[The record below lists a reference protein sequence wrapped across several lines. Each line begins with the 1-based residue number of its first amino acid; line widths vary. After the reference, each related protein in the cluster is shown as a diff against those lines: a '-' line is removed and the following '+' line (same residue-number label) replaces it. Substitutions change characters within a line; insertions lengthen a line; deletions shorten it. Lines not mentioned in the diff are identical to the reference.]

1 MNVCCQHCNAQV
13 RVDMSKLAPGQA
25 ARVTCPTCRQ
35 PFTVQPQ
42 AAEAPPSAQSAT
54 SSAREAPNLSADDRA
69 WLRREMEALRVEME
83 RRVTSQVLEAMGVRP
98 TAADTT
104 PDEDEEVKAALVCE
118 PDPAFAQV
126 LCEVLRDLG
135 YQPMAFADLATA
147 WRALDRELHVVVVTE
162 GMTDDAA
169 AGTKILDRLSRM
181 PGAKRRKIFVVHV
194 SNEIRSHDGGLS
206 FVLGANM
213 TLNRADAARAKDLIR
228 KGIAERDKLYRPF
241 LRALEAVQHA

>member
-1 MNVCCQHCNAQV
+1 
-13 RVDMSKLAPGQA
+13 MSRLAAGQS
-25 ARVTCPTCRQ
+25 ARVTCPACRQ
-35 PFTVQPQ
+35 QFVVQAQ
-42 AAEAPPSAQSAT
+42 AAEPPMASEAAAP
-54 SSAREAPNLSADDRA
+54 REAPNLSADDRA
-69 WLRREMEALRVEME
+69 WMRREMEALRVEIE
-83 RRVTSQVLEAMGVRP
+83 RRVTAQVLEAMGVRAP
-98 TAADTT
+98 AADAGAA
-104 PDEDEEVKAALVCE
+104 DEPEDAKVALVCE
-118 PDPAFAQV
+118 PDPVFAQV
-126 LCEVLRDLG
+126 LCEALRDLG

-162 GMTDDAA
+162 AMSDDPA

-181 PGAKRRKIFVVHV
+181 PGAKRRTMFVVHV